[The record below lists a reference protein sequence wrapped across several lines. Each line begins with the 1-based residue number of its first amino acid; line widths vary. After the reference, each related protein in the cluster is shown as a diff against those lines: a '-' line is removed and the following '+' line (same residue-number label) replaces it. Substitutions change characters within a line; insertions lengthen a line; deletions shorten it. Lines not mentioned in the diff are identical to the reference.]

1 MLSVDADGRTDNKD
15 EGSRLSILI
24 VVEPGRDGV
33 FRHVEGL
40 IDFLLKRNARV
51 HLAYSSRRSGVA
63 MLKLVERVHSAGGE
77 VLDLK
82 VVNVP
87 ELADGPAL
95 FRLIGLMRRIRPDIV
110 HAHSS
115 KAGALARVAAW
126 LLRHPRYLYTPH
138 AYYGLAKPPSFK
150 VRFFNLVEKVIGR
163 VGITVAISQ
172 DEADFARTVLGI
184 PVDSISIIHNPVDTT
199 RFTQATPDERRM
211 ARARLGIPEKA
222 VVLATIGRMC
232 WQKDP
237 ETAYSGVAS
246 VCPTNPDLIFLHL
259 GWGKWKG
266 YLLSYAKKLKFG
278 EQLQIIDYTDDPLG
292 FYHAIDGLIVS
303 SRYEAGWPLVLLEA
317 LAGNLPVIT
326 STCVGMSDIGD
337 ARLSHVWTFEPE
349 DVAGCAAAILQW
361 LACLREGIHGC
372 NHRDFSSKRLSPE
385 RCYGAL
391 FDLYRNKPPVR
402 SVSPLD

>member
-15 EGSRLSILI
+15 EGSRLSFLI

-126 LLRHPRYLYTPH
+126 LLRHPRYLYTRS
-138 AYYGLAKPPSFK
+138 KE
-150 VRFFNLVEKVIGR
+150 RR
-163 VGITVAISQ
+163 VGKECRS
-172 DEADFARTVLGI
+172 RWS
-184 PVDSISIIHNPVDTT
+184 P
-199 RFTQATPDERRM
+199 
-211 ARARLGIPEKA
+211 
-222 VVLATIGRMC
+222 
-232 WQKDP
+232 
-237 ETAYSGVAS
+237 
-246 VCPTNPDLIFLHL
+246 
-259 GWGKWKG
+259 
-266 YLLSYAKKLKFG
+266 
-278 EQLQIIDYTDDPLG
+278 
-292 FYHAIDGLIVS
+292 YH
-303 SRYEAGWPLVLLEA
+303 
-317 LAGNLPVIT
+317 
-326 STCVGMSDIGD
+326 
-337 ARLSHVWTFEPE
+337 
-349 DVAGCAAAILQW
+349 
-361 LACLREGIHGC
+361 
-372 NHRDFSSKRLSPE
+372 
-385 RCYGAL
+385 
-391 FDLYRNKPPVR
+391 
-402 SVSPLD
+402 